1 MSATSD
7 KLAKVRIDLDETRDA
22 LNTYWSRGPSD
33 LDYRAADL
41 HMATEALM
49 RAVASLTLAVERL
62 EGARS

>member
-1 MSATSD
+1 
-7 KLAKVRIDLDETRDA
+7 VRIDLDETRDA